1 MVTCPRADESRWA
14 EYKIA
19 TEPETGATTVRRG
32 PGRLSVDAKLS
43 CLVRFLLEPRMMVVA
58 VGIAMVTP
66 VAIATVISLG
76 SYSSIMIMVIS
87 YKIKWFAGR

>member
-1 MVTCPRADESRWA
+1 
-14 EYKIA
+14 
-19 TEPETGATTVRRG
+19 
-32 PGRLSVDAKLS
+32 
-43 CLVRFLLEPRMMVVA
+43 MMVVA

-66 VAIATVISLG
+66 VAIVTFISLV